1 MINVSNIER
10 FATHDGPG
18 IRTTIFL
25 QGCSLHCPWCANP
38 ETWTSYPVLMHD
50 VTKCIHCHHCQS
62 ICEKKAITFPFH
74 WDEKKCSECHR
85 CENECL
91 EEAISFS
98 SQAMEIEEVVQE
110 VLKDKDYYNQS
121 KGGITISGGEPFYQ
135 FEEFLRLIKAIKKE
149 ELHLAVETT
158 GNYPLEKLKQALPY
172 IDLFLFDCKHLDKE
186 KLQKV
191 TGGNLDFILNNLA
204 YLSKHCPN
212 RVIVRMP
219 VIPFFNEELC
229 TNVIDFTKEYGL
241 KEMHLLPFHS
251 LGKKKWDQV
260 QRNYLYKEQTMM
272 KKEELLKYI
281 EYGQEQGILVKI
293 GG

>member
-1 MINVSNIER
+1 M
-10 FATHDGPG
+10 
-18 IRTTIFL
+18 
-25 QGCSLHCPWCANP
+25 
-38 ETWTSYPVLMHD
+38 
-50 VTKCIHCHHCQS
+50 
-62 ICEKKAITFPFH
+62 
-74 WDEKKCSECHR
+74 
-85 CENECL
+85 
-91 EEAISFS
+91 
-98 SQAMEIEEVVQE
+98 
-110 VLKDKDYYNQS
+110 
-121 KGGITISGGEPFYQ
+121 
-135 FEEFLRLIKAIKKE
+135 
-149 ELHLAVETT
+149 
-158 GNYPLEKLKQALPY
+158 PY

-204 YLSKHCPN
+204 YLSKHCPD

-219 VIPFFNEELC
+219 VIPFFNEKLC

-241 KEMHLLPFHS
+241 KEINLLPFHS